1 MKTKVNK
8 PDYNYREAINYDGTQ
23 YFNPPMSITIN
34 EKTYILPCGEADH
47 LTIDTDRIKD
57 CVIIVSENFGLSYIG
72 MTEINYI
79 TDVVTSV
86 FLNEQDT
93 TGDPDT
99 LSYGILD
106 KGTAEQITILYEYF
120 PY

>member
-8 PDYNYREAINYDGTQ
+8 PDHDYRDAVNYDGTN

-34 EKTYILPCGEADH
+34 GKTYILPCGEADH
-47 LTIDTDRIKD
+47 LTIEPNRTKD
-57 CVIIVSENFGLSYIG
+57 CIIIINENPGLSYIG

-79 TDVVTSV
+79 NNNVTSV